1 MNMIQLFLSIILV
14 SLGDAQQSR
23 LSSTS
28 ISSMGLQ
35 SNKKCEPITIPMCKT
50 LDYNMTVFPNLL
62 GHTSQTEANPA
73 ISQFNPLIKVK
84 CSEDIRLFLC
94 TVYAPV
100 CTVLEKPIQPCRDLC
115 LSAKNGCESLM
126 KKFGFQWPDQ
136 LDCNKFPVTDLCVG
150 KNSSDS
156 SSGMNNR
163 KTNSNDI
170 SIGPLSGSTRILP
183 VGLCPQQ
190 MHTTTGSH
198 FYLPT
203 LSGKLPECSLK
214 CEADNLVP
222 MLFNSRVRR
231 ILRIWTAA
239 WSVACC
245 VCSLFTL
252 LTFLVDLTRF
262 AYPVRPI
269 LYLAFCYLAISTVYM
284 IGVVG
289 EDRFACGSYGGTP
302 VELVTQGGENVA
314 CSALAVT
321 HYYFFMASCSWWLI
335 LCLAWFLAANLKWGA
350 ESIAALSTYFHAFC
364 WGIPAILSVAV
375 LVTNSIDGDVFTGIC
390 SVGNLNPQA
399 LIYFFFTPLVVSLA
413 LGTVL
418 LICGIWSMIRIRS
431 YIKLQH
437 ADVER
442 NISKLEKLM
451 LRIGAFAIMYL
462 LPTAMNAS
470 IIWYQATNLPGWI
483 EGWIHHRCIRPSD
496 RDSFG
501 FLYPIEECSP
511 DPGIN
516 APELVVF
523 FMKYVSQLVVG
534 ITCAIWVVSSKTLSS
549 YHKAYLALSMRPP
562 TNNDQVNLR

>member
-1 MNMIQLFLSIILV
+1 MFGVFFSLLLFH
-14 SLGDAQQSR
+14 LGDAQQSR

-28 ISSMGLQ
+28 ISSMSL
-35 SNKKCEPITIPMCKT
+35 SATRKCEPITIPMCKN

-62 GHTSQTEANPA
+62 GHQTQTEAHPA
-73 ISQFNPLIKVK
+73 ITQFSPLIKVK

-100 CTVLEKPIQPCRDLC
+100 CTVLDKPIQPCRELC

-136 LDCNKFPVTDLCVG
+136 LDCNKFPVSDLCVG
-150 KNSSDS
+150 KNASDS
-156 SSGMNNR
+156 SS
-163 KTNSNDI
+163 
-170 SIGPLSGSTRILP
+170 SGSRRKFDDSTRSPMSMRDVILP
-183 VGLCPQQ
+183 AHKCPLF
-190 MHTTTGSH
+190 MRTTGSSR
-198 FYLPT
+198 FSLPMI
-203 LSGKLPECSLK
+203 SGRLPECSLR
-214 CEADNLVP
+214 CAADNQVP
-222 MLFNSRVRR
+222 MLFDGRIRR

-245 VCSLFTL
+245 VCTLFTL
-252 LTFLVDLTRF
+252 LTFFVDLSRF

-269 LYLAFCYLAISTVYM
+269 LYLAFCYLAISIVYM

-289 EDRFACGSYGGTP
+289 EDRFACGTYGQSPT
-302 VELVTQGGENVA
+302 ELITQGGENVG

-321 HYYFFMASCSWWLI
+321 HYYFFMASCSWWLV

-350 ESIAALSTYFHAFC
+350 ESIAALSAYFHAVC
-364 WGIPAILSVAV
+364 WGLPAVLSVVV

-399 LIYFFFTPLVVSLA
+399 LLYFFLIPLVVSLG

-418 LICGIWSMIRIRS
+418 LFCGIWSMIRIRS

-462 LPTAMNAS
+462 LPAAMNAA
-470 IIWYQATNLPGWI
+470 IIWYQASNMPAWI
-483 EGWIHHRCIRPSD
+483 EGWMHHRCVRLED
-496 RDSFG
+496 RELFG
-501 FLYPIEECSP
+501 FNYPIEECFL
-511 DPGIN
+511 DPKVN

-523 FMKYVSQLVVG
+523 LMKYVSQLVVG

-549 YHKAYLALSMRPP
+549 YHKAYLALSSRPLP
-562 TNNDQVNLR
+562 PVPHDQVNLR